1 MHSRLDQIIITE
13 DWKSESFDNI
23 VQLYDSVGW
32 TVYTKNK
39 NDLLRA
45 FHNSSYVLIAKDGN
59 EVVGLLRSMS
69 DDVSIH
75 YLQDILVK
83 PTFQQQGIG
92 RKLID
97 QVLKRYSHVRTH
109 MLLTD
114 SEEKQM
120 KFYKSLGYENLKD
133 FRQGSLNSFIHMK

>member
-1 MHSRLDQIIITE
+1 MNQISLIENWEQE
-13 DWKSESFDNI
+13 DFDNI

-39 NDLLRA
+39 NELLRA

-75 YLQDILVK
+75 YLQYILVR
-83 PTFQQQGIG
+83 PNFQHQGIG
-92 RKLID
+92 RKLIEHA
-97 QVLKRYSHVRTH
+97 LKRYSHVRTH

-114 SEEKQM
+114 DEENQM

-133 FRQGSLNSFIHMK
+133 YRQGSLNSFIHMKS

>member
-1 MHSRLDQIIITE
+1 MNQILLTVN
-13 DWKSESFDNI
+13 WKSEDFDKI

-32 TVYTKNK
+32 AVYTKNK
-39 NDLLRA
+39 DDLLKA
-45 FHNSSYVLIAKDGN
+45 FLNSSYILIAKDGN

-83 PTFQQQGIG
+83 PTSQHRGIG
-92 RKLID
+92 RKLIG
-97 QVLKRYSHVRTH
+97 QALNRYSHVRTH

-114 SEEKQM
+114 DEQKQM
-120 KFYKSLGYENLKD
+120 MFYKSMGYENLKD
-133 FRQGSLNSFIHMK
+133 YRKGSLNSFIKMNPS